1 MLSMERTGLRE
12 PSAARIL
19 LAFMAG
25 DTDGGNTGPRRDSQL
40 WQERPGPSPRWCG
53 RDREASARTRAC
65 RSRPV
70 ATRLRGLWRLVG
82 PARAGFRACHGTIR
96 RRCPRLPYVS
106 EPHRTAV
113 TADENV
119 VDVFD
124 HGAISSLAGDT
135 GPCRRVPSAASRSSY
150 AAARSR
156 RAWT

>member
-124 HGAISSLAGDT
+124 HGLSRAGW
-135 GPCRRVPSAASRSSY
+135 RYRAVHERAF
-150 AAARSR
+150 ARQPLLLR
-156 RAWT
+156 PREVGQGL